1 MKTGRDFSVGILRGG
16 RALNSASSALV
27 ASLLDWIR
35 ALKGERWLCTAAD
48 GPPEEASCEDQKI
61 WTVLSFKHSGRIFKM
76 YCAIILSFCR
86 RHAND
91 FSADAIQ
98 PRRLHSSS
106 FLFLNI

>member
-48 GPPEEASCEDQKI
+48 GPPEEASCEDLKI
-61 WTVLSFKHSGRIFKM
+61 WTVLSFKHSGRIFKT
-76 YCAIILSFCR
+76 YCAIIL
-86 RHAND
+86 
-91 FSADAIQ
+91 
-98 PRRLHSSS
+98 
-106 FLFLNI
+106 